1 VPENVARR
9 DPRNIISDI
18 KEHGPLFAHLHIA
31 AGRCDRKG
39 GLSIVLGVV
48 VEQNSRVAPAFSRM
62 VYDGVA
68 GRAADD
74 GERLAKLVGLAE

>member
-1 VPENVARR
+1 
-9 DPRNIISDI
+9 
-18 KEHGPLFAHLHIA
+18 
-31 AGRCDRKG
+31 
-39 GLSIVLGVV
+39 VV
-48 VEQNSRVAPAFSRM
+48 VEQNSGVAPAFSARAGVLDRGRM